1 MARQEAAVEG
11 TPTLVN
17 RAITRAF
24 SERYAAAAE
33 DVERIIDATYRVIER
48 TGTVDPKVR
57 DILVEAGLSSPAF
70 YRHFA
75 SKDELMLVIFDD
87 GRRRQADYL
96 AHRMAR
102 ARDTRGRVREWVEG
116 VAQQAVDR
124 SSASR
129 TRPFVANAGRL
140 ADQFPAEHARSQEL
154 ILALLV
160 DALDAG
166 TRVGEVRVLDVR
178 RDAQCVY
185 DLTFGFMQR
194 HVLARTTP
202 TRGDVDHLVT
212 ATELILGLH

>member
-1 MARQEAAVEG
+1 MTRVAACASG
-11 TPTLVN
+11 WRGLHSRP
-17 RAITRAF
+17 
-24 SERYAAAAE
+24 S
-33 DVERIIDATYRVIER
+33 
-48 TGTVDPKVR
+48 TGAPR
-57 DILVEAGLSSPAF
+57 
-70 YRHFA
+70 
-75 SKDELMLVIFDD
+75 
-87 GRRRQADYL
+87 L
-96 AHRMAR
+96 A
-102 ARDTRGRVREWVEG
+102 RGR
-116 VAQQAVDR
+116 
-124 SSASR
+124 SS
-129 TRPFVANAGRL
+129 ANAGRL

-166 TRVGEVRVLDVR
+166 TRAGEIRVLDVR